1 MPTRPP
7 IAPRRPRL
15 VFCTGRPAR
24 YAAVLNTLRQTF
36 AITVTANDP
45 NASNAFETR
54 PNCVVIENQLVGG
67 DGIWLAQQ
75 ANTMRAGGQQ
85 SLIMVAPKLT
95 LEVGRLIE
103 EGIIDDAIT
112 GSLEPGEFLSRFWR
126 IYGTA
131 NEDEALSDISRPAAR
146 VMQSGRQLFT
156 QLEGITASGGIDV
169 EGRKLVASAAA
180 SVVDLAGDPSV
191 APMLHQLRGHH
202 DSTFAHSLRVG
213 ILMAS
218 FGRAIGVPPDQLRL
232 MAETGLLHDLGK
244 MQVPLS
250 ILAKPGALTDRERQE
265 MSLHPV
271 YGAQLVNE
279 GYRDLPDL
287 IAAVRHHHEKLDGTG
302 YPDGQTRGQIHEMSL
317 CTAVVDVFSALTDR
331 RDYKEPMERDR
342 AFAIM
347 DTMAGPH
354 LEPRLYRRFR
364 ELVTDTSLAE
374 DPLVRSAP

>member
-1 MPTRPP
+1 MPKRSP
-7 IAPRRPRL
+7 IAARKPRL
-15 VFCTGRPAR
+15 VFCTARPAR
-24 YAAVLNTLRQTF
+24 YAAVLNVLRQTF
-36 AITVTANDP
+36 AITVIPNDP
-45 NASNAFETR
+45 SAAKTFETH
-54 PNCVVIENQLVGG
+54 PDCIVIENQLVGG
-67 DGIWLAQQ
+67 DGMWLAQQ
-75 ANTMRAGGQQ
+75 ANALRAGGRQ
-85 SLIMVAPKLT
+85 SLIMVAPKMT
-95 LEVGRLIE
+95 LPIGRLIE
-103 EGIIDDAIT
+103 ERVIDAAIT
-112 GSLEPGEFLSRFWR
+112 GSPETGEFLNSFWR
-126 IYGTA
+126 AYGTVS
-131 NEDEALSDISRPAAR
+131 EDETLSALSKPAGQ

-156 QLEGITASGGIDV
+156 QLEDMTATGGIDL

-218 FGRAIGVPPDQLRL
+218 FGRAIGVGDDQLRL

-244 MQVPLS
+244 MRVPLS
-250 ILAKPGALTDRERQE
+250 ILAKPGSLTEAERQE

-331 RDYKEPMERDR
+331 RDYKEPMERDQ

-364 ELVTDTSLAE
+364 ELVLDTRLADE
-374 DPLVRSAP
+374 PQVRAAR

>member
-1 MPTRPP
+1 LAKRTSK
-7 IAPRRPRL
+7 ATGKQRL
-15 VFCTGRPAR
+15 VFCTSRPAR
-24 YAAVLNTLRQTF
+24 YAAVLNALRQTF
-36 AITVTANDP
+36 AITVTPNDP
-45 NASNAFETR
+45 SASDVFETN
-54 PNCVVIENQLVGG
+54 PDCIVIENQLVGG
-67 DGIWLAQQ
+67 DGIWLAQH
-75 ANTMRAGGQQ
+75 ANSLRSGGAQTV
-85 SLIMVAPKLT
+85 IMVSPKMT
-95 LEVGRLIE
+95 LPLGRLLE
-103 EGIIDDAIT
+103 ERVIDAAIT
-112 GSLEPGEFLSRFWR
+112 GSPEPGEFLSKFWR
-126 IYGTA
+126 IHGTA
-131 NEDEALSDISRPAAR
+131 VEDDEIAALSKPAGK
-146 VMQSGRQLFT
+146 VMRNSRQLFT
-156 QLEGITASGGIDV
+156 QLEEITATGGIDR
-169 EGRKLVASAAA
+169 EGRKLVANAAA

-218 FGRAIGVPPDQLRL
+218 FGRAIGVPDDQLRL

-250 ILAKPGALTDRERQE
+250 ILAKPGSLTEEERKA

-271 YGAQLVNE
+271 FGAQLVNE

-287 IAAVRHHHEKLDGTG
+287 ITAVRHHHEKLDGSG

-331 RDYKEPMERDR
+331 RDYKAAMEREQ

-347 DTMAGPH
+347 DSMAGPH

-364 ELVTDTSLAE
+364 ELVLDTSLAE
-374 DPLVRSAP
+374 DPMMDGAP

>member
-1 MPTRPP
+1 MPE
-7 IAPRRPRL
+7 RRSIVARKPRL

-24 YAAVLNTLRQTF
+24 YAAVLNVLRQTF
-36 AITVTANDP
+36 AITVIPNDP
-45 NASNAFETR
+45 KASEAFESG
-54 PNCVVIENQLVGG
+54 PDCIVIENQLVGG
-67 DGIWLAQQ
+67 DGMWLAQR
-75 ANTMRAGGQQ
+75 ANAQRAGARQ
-85 SLIMVAPKLT
+85 SIIMVAPKMT
-95 LEVGRLIE
+95 LPIGRLVE
-103 EGIIDDAIT
+103 ERIIDASIT
-112 GSLEPGEFLSRFWR
+112 GSPEPGEFLNKFWR
-126 IYGTA
+126 VYGTA
-131 NEDEALSDISRPAAR
+131 SEDETLGAISKPAAQ
-146 VMQSGRQLFT
+146 VMRSGRNLFT
-156 QLEGITASGGIDV
+156 QLEDITTTGGIDL

-218 FGRAIGVPPDQLRL
+218 FGRAIGVPDDQLRL

-250 ILAKPGALTDRERQE
+250 ILAKPGSLDEQERQA

-287 IAAVRHHHEKLDGTG
+287 ISAVRHHHEKLDGSG

-331 RDYKEPMERDR
+331 RDYKPPMERDQ

-347 DTMAGPH
+347 DTLAGPH

-364 ELVTDTSLAE
+364 DLVMDTRLADE
-374 DPLVRSAP
+374 PQVRAAP